1 MHLLLKRQPKTDI
14 PHPKGPHR
22 ILVVDDNA
30 DAARLLGKLF
40 RKQGYEVAEVSD
52 HQVALI
58 TLMNE
63 PDPISAVVAS
73 FSASGNGSCLK
84 LLDAIRHTPEP
95 RVNAQRVVL
104 ILDSPRQQMF
114 AWQSGADEILLR
126 PYQADDLLA
135 AVGATIERPDS
146 ARPPYRRQMIDAI
159 REQRAATQ
167 PPGEEPVGAAQF
179 N

>member
-1 MHLLLKRQPKTDI
+1 VLKRQPKTEL
-14 PHPKGPHR
+14 PQPKGPHR

-63 PDPISAVVAS
+63 PDPISAVIAS
-73 FSASGNGSCLK
+73 FSTSGNGSCLK

-104 ILDSPRQQMF
+104 ILDTPRQQMF

-146 ARPPYRRQMIDAI
+146 DRHAHRRQMIDVI
-159 REQRAATQ
+159 REQSVATH
-167 PPGEEPVGAAQF
+167 PPGEEPVGAARF